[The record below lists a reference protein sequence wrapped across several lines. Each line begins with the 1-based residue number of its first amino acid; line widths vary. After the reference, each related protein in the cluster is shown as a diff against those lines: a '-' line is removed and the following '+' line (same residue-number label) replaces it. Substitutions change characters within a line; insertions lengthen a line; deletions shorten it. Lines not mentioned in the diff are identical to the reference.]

1 MPLTR
6 RLAADIV
13 ATLRD
18 GKTLRLRAGTRHR
31 FIGIWVVV
39 VQGRVFVRSWSVK
52 PRGWYR
58 TLLEDARAFIQLGHR
73 TIAVRAVR
81 TRSHALRDAVDQAYL
96 DNYAN
101 INLQPGYQLLTGGSA
116 LEFVRFRHTDSDL
129 YRLARQQEFV
139 RAFKEQIAVVPL
151 S

>member
-39 VQGRVFVRSWSVK
+39 ASFNSRTYATTTRSPSATTATTFVFILAGIGTAFTLRTSVK
-52 PRGWYR
+52 YFTTPSRP
-58 TLLEDARAFIQLGHR
+58 DAALG
-73 TIAVRAVR
+73 
-81 TRSHALRDAVDQAYL
+81 LCWM
-96 DNYAN
+96 
-101 INLQPGYQLLTGGSA
+101 
-116 LEFVRFRHTDSDL
+116 
-129 YRLARQQEFV
+129 
-139 RAFKEQIAVVPL
+139 
-151 S
+151 